1 MQTVK
6 PQFPPQAAC
15 VFSPSSPPTSAWSA
29 ADGGQVEGE
38 KATEESKQSCRKNE
52 RSLFESDL
60 TKWHRTDDAVYRIV
74 AKPSIQ
80 STASL

>member
-1 MQTVK
+1 MLR
-6 PQFPPQAAC
+6 QARIDAPGVLHHIIC
-15 VFSPSSPPTSAWSA
+15 RGIEQRDIFYDD
-29 ADGGQVEGE
+29 AD
-38 KATEESKQSCRKNE
+38 RKNE

-60 TKWHRTDDAVYRIV
+60 TKWHRTYDAVYRIV